1 MRETIES
8 RLLTTDE
15 FETLVCNLSADQI
28 DRINDMLGGIA
39 K

>member
-1 MRETIES
+1 MRETTES

-15 FETLVCNLSADQI
+15 FETLVCSLSADQI

-39 K
+39 N

>member
-1 MRETIES
+1 MRETTES
-8 RLLTTDE
+8 RLLPPDE
-15 FETLVCNLSADQI
+15 FETLVCSLSADQI

>member
-1 MRETIES
+1 MRETTES

-15 FETLVCNLSADQI
+15 FETLVFSLSADQI
-28 DRINDMLGGIA
+28 DRINDMLGGIE

>member
-1 MRETIES
+1 MRETTES

-15 FETLVCNLSADQI
+15 FKALVSSLNADQI
-28 DRINDMLGGIA
+28 EKINDMLGGIT